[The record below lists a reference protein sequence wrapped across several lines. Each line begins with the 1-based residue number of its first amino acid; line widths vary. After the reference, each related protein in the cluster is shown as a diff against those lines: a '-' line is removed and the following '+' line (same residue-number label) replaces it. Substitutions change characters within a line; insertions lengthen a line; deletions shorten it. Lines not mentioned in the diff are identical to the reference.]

1 MTPVCDWLV
10 AHGSSCLEL
19 VAVLFGIAGVWLSVY
34 EKISNWPVGIIN
46 VSLYAVLFV
55 QQKLYANAGLQLVY
69 LALSIYGWHQWLYG
83 GAKKEALAVRR
94 TQRELA
100 IRLVGATLLIWA
112 GLVVFTKLA
121 GGAMPVLDS
130 GTTAVSLVA
139 EWMLARKLVENWAV
153 WIGVDAV
160 YVAMLLS
167 DSLYLT
173 AVNYAIYFVLAVVG
187 YVQWRRLATVQ
198 ATA

>member
-187 YVQWRRLATVQ
+187 CVQWRRLATVQ